1 MTTNKK
7 AALPWQGQRAASTL
21 HHKLNSISTAAWV
34 LAYSLEEAR
43 QAHETHRRHFR
54 RLACCI
60 GLAALRLLTG
70 GRHHV

>member
-7 AALPWQGQRAASTL
+7 AAPSGKARAASRL
-21 HHKLNSISTAAWV
+21 HIKLNSISTATWV

-43 QAHETHRRHFR
+43 QAHEAHRRHFR
-54 RLACCI
+54 RLSCCI

-70 GRHHV
+70 GLHHV